1 LDKRDC
7 PSHNKR
13 KFNCGGGDLCDE
25 CTPKDFFKA
34 NGGKN
39 ESAEKKALHRSES
52 FGEEGMDI
60 GEEEM
65 DIDES

>member
-1 LDKRDC
+1 LEKRDF

-25 CTPKDFFKA
+25 CNPKDFFKD

-39 ESAEKKALHRSES
+39 ESPDKKQLHSSES

-60 GEEEM
+60 GEEEVN
-65 DIDES
+65 IDES